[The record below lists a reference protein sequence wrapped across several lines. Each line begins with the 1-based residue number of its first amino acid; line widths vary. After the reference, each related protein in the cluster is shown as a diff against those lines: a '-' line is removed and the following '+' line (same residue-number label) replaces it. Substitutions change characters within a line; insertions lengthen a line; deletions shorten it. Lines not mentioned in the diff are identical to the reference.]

1 VTVISATARPLVVR
15 RRSWSVRLRPRSVLV
30 CAALAAATFVVGIW
44 SIMVGDFPLSVG
56 QVLRAVFGDG
66 GDDAEFIVQ
75 TLRLPRAVTA
85 VLVGAALGMS
95 GAVFQSIARNPLGSP
110 DIIGFESGAAAG
122 AVLTIT
128 VFSGSSLAV
137 AGGAVA
143 GGLVTAVLVYV
154 LAYQRGLAASRLV
167 LVGIGIG
174 FTASAVVDYLI
185 TRAQI
190 QDVQRAAVW
199 LTGSLNG
206 RTWDHVRTVGLAL
219 LVLAPLIVARPACA
233 RPPGTR
239 RRHRTG
245 ARRPRRA
252 HQALRAAARRRAR
265 GPGRRR
271 RRPDRVHRLRVGAD
285 RTADDLV
292 ARRVRGA
299 GGVRRRVPDT
309 RRRPG
314 SAPRAGPHRTPGR
327 HRHGGHR
334 RPLPAVAAVA
344 PRPDRCAVRRS
355 AALLFAVGLLASCA
369 SGSGADVPSTT
380 RAPFAPSS
388 ESATAAATRHHHH
401 RRRIA
406 PERIIP
412 LDGDVAEIVF
422 ALGLGDRVV
431 ATDLSA
437 TYPPEAD
444 ALPQI
449 GYQRALNAEP
459 ILEFDPTLVIGTDI
473 AGPPE
478 AIEELERV
486 GVPVVIVP
494 TPSDATGPGTKIRAI
509 AAALGVPD
517 AGERL
522 ATSVESAIAAAT
534 PSDPSNSPA
543 AGLRVAMLYLRGSS
557 TQLLFGEAPRS
568 TG

>member
-1 VTVISATARPLVVR
+1 MTVISATARPLVVR

-56 QVLRAVFGDG
+56 QVLRAVFGGG

-219 LVLAPLIVARPACA
+219 LVLAPLIVLAQRALDRLELGDDTAQALGVRVGRTKLFVLLLAVGLVALGVAAAGPIVFIAFVSAPIARRMTSSPGACVVPAAFVGGFLTLAADLAA
-233 RPPGTR
+233 RRVLAPTELPVGIATAVIGAPYLLWLLSR
-239 RRHRTG
+239 RARTG
-245 ARRPRRA
+245 A
-252 HQALRAAARRRAR
+252 L
-265 GPGRRR
+265 
-271 RRPDRVHRLRVGAD
+271 
-285 RTADDLV
+285 
-292 ARRVRGA
+292 
-299 GGVRRRVPDT
+299 
-309 RRRPG
+309 
-314 SAPRAGPHRTPGR
+314 
-327 HRHGGHR
+327 
-334 RPLPAVAAVA
+334 
-344 PRPDRCAVRRS
+344 
-355 AALLFAVGLLASCA
+355 
-369 SGSGADVPSTT
+369 
-380 RAPFAPSS
+380 
-388 ESATAAATRHHHH
+388 
-401 RRRIA
+401 
-406 PERIIP
+406 
-412 LDGDVAEIVF
+412 
-422 ALGLGDRVV
+422 
-431 ATDLSA
+431 
-437 TYPPEAD
+437 
-444 ALPQI
+444 
-449 GYQRALNAEP
+449 
-459 ILEFDPTLVIGTDI
+459 
-473 AGPPE
+473 
-478 AIEELERV
+478 
-486 GVPVVIVP
+486 
-494 TPSDATGPGTKIRAI
+494 
-509 AAALGVPD
+509 
-517 AGERL
+517 
-522 ATSVESAIAAAT
+522 
-534 PSDPSNSPA
+534 
-543 AGLRVAMLYLRGSS
+543 
-557 TQLLFGEAPRS
+557 
-568 TG
+568 